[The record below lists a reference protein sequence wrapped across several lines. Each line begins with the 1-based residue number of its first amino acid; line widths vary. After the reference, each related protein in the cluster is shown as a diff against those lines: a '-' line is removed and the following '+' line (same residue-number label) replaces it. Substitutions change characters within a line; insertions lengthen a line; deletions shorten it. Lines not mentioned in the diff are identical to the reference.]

1 MTKVAASE
9 VATFLNPTHA
19 AVRHKSVS
27 LFKDRLISTIRNCYF
42 DAMGG
47 NNCGEYACIFMKNTH
62 DNVKCI
68 FFGYLVTTF
77 IVSHQIGFCSFS

>member
-47 NNCGEYACIFMKNTH
+47 NNCGEYACIFMKNT
-62 DNVKCI
+62 I
-68 FFGYLVTTF
+68 M
-77 IVSHQIGFCSFS
+77 